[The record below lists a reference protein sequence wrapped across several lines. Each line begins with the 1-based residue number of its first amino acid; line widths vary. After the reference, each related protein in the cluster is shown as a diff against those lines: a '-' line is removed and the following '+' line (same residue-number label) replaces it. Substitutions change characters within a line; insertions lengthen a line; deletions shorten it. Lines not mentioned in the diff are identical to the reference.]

1 MHPFEF
7 GVVTGNMPK
16 IRVLHLIDSSEI
28 AGGERYLLDLIR
40 RSDPTFEHI
49 VVLSYEGPFSGQ
61 LRDHQIRYI
70 LASMKSRFSM
80 KSICEI
86 RDFILN
92 EKIDVVHTHGYR
104 CNLYGRLACLSTEIS
119 NLATVHVSLYDYV
132 DTPSWLRR
140 AYLLIEKATSPLASI
155 YICISDAMRDDFRS
169 LGIRDEKLIVIQNG
183 VDLEIFYPRESSANL
198 YDELRIGSHRPV
210 IGTAGRMVTEKGQ
223 IHLIEALP
231 YLLDRWPE
239 LRCLM
244 IGTGPLMDDLKKRVA
259 ALGLSETCIFPGV
272 RMDMPDMYP
281 LLDLFVLPSLRE
293 PFGLVL
299 LEAMASNIPVI
310 ATAAGGPMDF
320 IRSGVNGILV
330 PPADPIK
337 LAEQIDMMLSNPDR
351 SRTFAKRG
359 YETIKSSFDIRKT
372 VRKIEDTY
380 RSLVGKRVH
389 IPKADDL
396 E

>member
-1 MHPFEF
+1 
-7 GVVTGNMPK
+7 MPK

-40 RSDPTFEHI
+40 RSDPAFEHF

-61 LRDHQIRYI
+61 LRDYQIRYI
-70 LASMKSRFSM
+70 LVSMKSRFSM
-80 KSICEI
+80 KSICKI

-92 EKIDVVHTHGYR
+92 EKIDIVHTHGYR
-104 CNLYGRLACLSTEIS
+104 CNLYGRLACLSTGIS

-132 DTPSWLRR
+132 DTPSWLRL
-140 AYLLIEKATSPLASI
+140 AYLLTEKATSPLASL
-155 YICISDAMRDDFRS
+155 YICISDAMRDDLRA
-169 LGIRDEKLIVIQNG
+169 LGIRDEKLMVIQNG
-183 VDLEIFYPRESSANL
+183 VDLEVFYPRESSANL
-198 YDELRIGSHRPV
+198 YDELRIGRHRPI

-223 IHLIEALP
+223 IHLIDALP

-239 LRCLM
+239 LRCLL
-244 IGTGPLMDDLKKRVA
+244 IGTGPLMDDLKKRVG

-272 RMDMPDMYP
+272 RRDMPDMYP
-281 LLDLFVLPSLRE
+281 LLDLFILPSLRE

-330 PPADPIK
+330 PPANPMK
-337 LAEQIDMMLSNPDR
+337 LAEQIDLMLANPDR
-351 SRTFAKRG
+351 SKTLAKCG
-359 YETIKSSFDIRKT
+359 YEMVKSRFDIHKT
-372 VRKIEDTY
+372 VRTIEETY
-380 RSLVGKRVH
+380 RSLIGKKRRIMKKHDFVSC
-389 IPKADDL
+389 
-396 E
+396 

>member
-1 MHPFEF
+1 
-7 GVVTGNMPK
+7 
-16 IRVLHLIDSSEI
+16 VLHLIDSSEV

-40 RSDPTFEHI
+40 HSNPAFEHI
-49 VVLSYEGPFSGQ
+49 VVLSYEGPFSKQ
-61 LRDHQIRYI
+61 LRDHQIRHVFV
-70 LASMKSRFSM
+70 SMENRFST
-80 KSICEI
+80 KSICKI

-92 EKIDVVHTHGYR
+92 EKIDIVHTHGYR
-104 CNLYGRLACLSTEIS
+104 CNLYGRLACLSTGIR

-132 DTPSWLRR
+132 NTPSWLRS
-140 AYLLIEKATSPLASI
+140 AYLFVEKATSPLASR
-155 YICISDAMRDDFRS
+155 YICISDAMRDDLRT

-183 VDLEIFYPRESSANL
+183 VDLEVFYPREPSANL
-198 YDELRIGSHRPV
+198 YDELRIGGHRPV

-239 LRCLM
+239 LRCLL
-244 IGTGPLMDDLKKRVA
+244 IGTGPLMDDLKKSVA
-259 ALGLSETCIFPGV
+259 ALGLSETCIFSGV
-272 RMDMPDMYP
+272 RMDMPDLYP

-330 PPADPIK
+330 PPADPMK
-337 LAEQIDMMLSNPDR
+337 LAEQIDLMLSNPDR
-351 SRTFAKRG
+351 SRTLAKRG
-359 YETIKSSFDIRKT
+359 YETVKSSFDIRKT
-372 VRKIEDTY
+372 VRTIEETY

-389 IPKADDL
+389 MPKVANL

>member
-1 MHPFEF
+1 
-7 GVVTGNMPK
+7 MPK
-16 IRVLHLIDSSEI
+16 TRVLHLIDSSEV

-40 RSDPTFEHI
+40 RSDPAFEHI

-61 LRDHQIRYI
+61 LRDQQIRYVFV
-70 LASMKSRFSM
+70 SMKSRFSI
-80 KSICEI
+80 KSICKI
-86 RDFILN
+86 RDFILK
-92 EKIDVVHTHGYR
+92 EKIDIVHTHGYR
-104 CNLYGRLACLSTEIS
+104 CNLYGRLACLSTGIS
-119 NLATVHVSLYDYV
+119 NLATVHVSLFDYV

-140 AYLLIEKATSPLASI
+140 AYLLVEKATSPLASS
-155 YICISDAMRDDFRS
+155 YICISDAMRDDLRA
-169 LGIRDEKLIVIQNG
+169 LGIRDEKLMVIQNG
-183 VDLEIFYPRESSANL
+183 VDLEVFYPREPSENL
-198 YDELRIGSHRPV
+198 FDELRIGSHRPV
-210 IGTAGRMVTEKGQ
+210 IGTAGRMVSEKGQ

-239 LRCLM
+239 LRCLL
-244 IGTGPLMDDLKKRVA
+244 IGTGPLMDDFKKRVA

-272 RMDMPDMYP
+272 RMDMPNVYP

-330 PPADPIK
+330 SPADPMK
-337 LAEQIDMMLSNPDR
+337 LAEQIDMMLSNTGR
-351 SRTFAKRG
+351 SRTLAERG
-359 YETIKSSFDIRKT
+359 YETVISSFDVHET
-372 VRKIEDTY
+372 VRKIEEIY
-380 RSLVGKRVH
+380 HSLLVKREH
-389 IPKADDL
+389 IMQA